1 MLLLLN
7 ELSDRK
13 TMLLLLNECI
23 DLRVNLMRLEL
34 SGWWDEI
41 LKNMFDAG
49 ACTHYRVLVEPL
61 VIAFFYRFG
70 KNED

>member
-1 MLLLLN
+1 VLLLLN
-7 ELSDRK
+7 EFSDRQ

-34 SGWWDEI
+34 SGWWEEI

-49 ACTHYRVLVEPL
+49 TCTHYRVLVDPL
-61 VIAFFYRFG
+61 DIANFYRFG

>member
-1 MLLLLN
+1 MN
-7 ELSDRK
+7 EFSDRQ

-49 ACTHYRVLVEPL
+49 ACTHYRVLVEHWILLIFTDLAKTRTRNP
-61 VIAFFYRFG
+61 
-70 KNED
+70 N

>member
-7 ELSDRK
+7 EFSDRQ

-49 ACTHYRVLVEPL
+49 ACTHYMVLVETL
-61 VIAFFYRFG
+61 DIANFYRFG

>member
-7 ELSDRK
+7 EFSDRQ

-34 SGWWDEI
+34 AGWWDDIIE
-41 LKNMFDAG
+41 NMFDAG
-49 ACTHYRVLVEPL
+49 ACTHYRLLVETL
-61 VIAFFYRFG
+61 DIANFYRFG

>member
-7 ELSDRK
+7 EFCDRQ

-23 DLRVNLMRLEL
+23 DLRVNLMRLDL

-41 LKNMFDAG
+41 LKNMFDTG
-49 ACTHYRVLVEPL
+49 ACTHYRVLIEPL
-61 VIAFFYRFG
+61 DIANFYRFG